1 MPPPMVDLHHPTLLI
16 ALAVVTLVTAAMV
29 LLAGPL
35 AGARR
40 ESHWW
45 AAGYC
50 AMALSLG
57 LFLRCPAPWG
67 SILGTGLLCGGL
79 GLVMGGFRAYAELD
93 RVPLP
98 AAVLAALGLAG
109 AGLGALW
116 GVDPLTSP
124 RVTSLA
130 GLAATAFTAGWLWQA
145 PMRDAQAAARITATG
160 CAGVGVAMAWWLLGT
175 AWGPWTEQLT
185 AWTTLAV
192 LACQVVVLAG
202 QMLLLTQRHAAKLA
216 QAAATDSLTG
226 IHNRAG
232 FEELATRKIGRAA
245 ATEEPLALLVFD
257 IDHFKRIN
265 DTHGHPIG
273 DRVLRRVVGRALNT
287 LRPDDLLGRWGG
299 EEFVVLLVGVTPE
312 QAWDAAERL
321 RQGIASRGFKL
332 PNGNRLAVTVSVGLM
347 AARANTLDPRTQ
359 LRKLV
364 AVADVALYE
373 AKRGGRN
380 QVQVGEPHTRPVP
393 LGGAEVSPW
402 VTDARSAVRSG

>member
-1 MPPPMVDLHHPTLLI
+1 MVDLHHPTLFI
-16 ALAVVTLVTAAMV
+16 ALAVVALVTAAVV
-29 LLAGPL
+29 LLAGAL

-40 ESHWW
+40 ESLWW

-50 AMALSLG
+50 ATALSLG
-57 LFLRCPAPWG
+57 LFLQGPAPWG
-67 SILGTGLLCGGL
+67 SVLGTGLLCAGL
-79 GLVMGGFRAYAELD
+79 GLVMGGFRAYADLE
-93 RVPLP
+93 RVAWP
-98 AAVLAALGLAG
+98 AVVLGALGLAG
-109 AGLGALW
+109 AALGLVWGA
-116 GVDPLTSP
+116 DPLTPP
-124 RVTSLA
+124 RVTTLA

-160 CAGVGVAMAWWLLGT
+160 CAGVGLAMAWWLVGT
-175 AWGPWTEQLT
+175 AWSSGAEPLT
-185 AWTTLAV
+185 AWATLAV

-232 FEELATRKIGRAA
+232 FEELATRKIGRVAA
-245 ATEEPLALLVFD
+245 SEESLALLVFD

-299 EEFVVLLVGVTPE
+299 EEFVALLVGVTPE
-312 QAWDAAERL
+312 QAYEAAERL
-321 RQGIASRGFKL
+321 RRGIASRGFKL
-332 PNGNRLAVTVSVGLM
+332 PDGSRLEVTVSVGLM
-347 AARANTLDPRTQ
+347 ATTANALDPRTQ

-393 LGGAEVSPW
+393 LGEAEVSPW